1 MSSPLDQIHELIPH
15 RDPFLFV
22 DDILEQ
28 DESRILCRKTFSGEE
43 FFFGGHYPHFPL
55 VPGVILCEAI
65 MQAGALLVAKTLPE
79 NEKEGKLPVVAKMGE
94 VRFKQMV
101 RPGNTILLEARFKEK
116 MGTFYFL
123 HGKAKLGGKTILQFE
138 FACVLT
144 DKTTD

>member
-1 MSSPLDQIHELIPH
+1 MNAPLEQIHELIPH

-22 DDILEQ
+22 DEILEQ
-28 DESRILCRKTFSGEE
+28 DELRILCRKTFTGEE
-43 FFFGGHYPHFPL
+43 FFFAGHYPHFPL

-79 NEKEGKLPVVAKMGE
+79 GEEEGKLPVVAKMGE

-101 RPGNTILLEARFKEK
+101 RPGNTILLEAKFKEK
-116 MGTFYFL
+116 MGAFYFL
-123 HGKAKLGGKTILQFE
+123 HGKAMLGGKTILQFE